1 MLNPEQGTFVNI
13 SARCVPVELQ
23 MSQYKTVFQLSS
35 HSWKTFFAYVSD
47 FYAYSSIF
55 INL

>member
-1 MLNPEQGTFVNI
+1 MLKPEQGTFVNI

-47 FYAYSSIF
+47 F
-55 INL
+55 